1 MWLFAV
7 NMLSSE
13 ELVAIGKIVA
23 PHGVRGDVRIMPL
36 TDFPERFRKLK
47 EVLLANG
54 TSLAIDGVKYHK
66 QFVLL
71 KFRGLDSMNAVEHL
85 KNQIL
90 HVQEKDLVK
99 LPEGQ
104 YYQYQIIGLAVYNEE
119 DELIGTITDILE
131 TGSNDVYVA
140 ESAGQKPIMIPA
152 LKEVVKNIDL
162 SNKKMIVKLQEEWK
176 D

>member
-1 MWLFAV
+1 MKIP
-7 NMLSSE
+7 SQD
-13 ELVAIGKIVA
+13 LVAIGKIVA

-47 EVLLANG
+47 ETFLADG
-54 TSLAIDGVKYHK
+54 TNLAVEGVKYHK

-85 KNQIL
+85 RNQIL
-90 HVQEKDLVK
+90 HVQEQDLVG

-104 YYQYQIIGLAVYNEE
+104 YYHFQIIGLSVYNEA
-119 DELIGTITDILE
+119 DELLGTITDILA

-140 ESAGQKPIMIPA
+140 ETAGQKSIMIPA
-152 LKEVVKNIDL
+152 LKEVVKTIDL
-162 SNKKMIVKLQEEWK
+162 ANKKMIVKLQEEWK